1 MHDPDET
8 DPADRVPPALAVPRP
23 VRVAAEWSW
32 RLLVIA
38 AAIVAAALLANR
50 LKLLLL
56 ALFVALLVAALL
68 APAVRW
74 AQRVTWGRR
83 GFATLTVLVLCLAL
97 LVGVVTLLA
106 VEVSSQVNDLSD
118 KFTDGLHQIRTWLR
132 DTFGVD
138 DARIQQW
145 VQQVVDQIRAN
156 RESLLSGALSGTRIA
171 LEVLSGAAIALFA
184 TVFFLLDGER
194 IWAWLVSLFPQR
206 SQAGVREAGSRS
218 WAVLTAYVR
227 ATVIIAFVDAVAIGI
242 ALAILRVPLALPL
255 AVLVFF
261 GAFVPIVGAFV
272 TGFVAVVVA
281 LAARGP
287 VIALLVLLAI
297 VVIQQVE
304 GHLLQPLLTGR
315 LVRLHPLGVVLAVTA
330 GSVLAGLVGAIVAVP
345 LAAVLTTV
353 LGYYG
358 ALARAPVDAL
368 AVEPTPEATGR
379 ATGDT
384 PVDAGPA
391 ADAEPAE
398 RGSS

>member
-1 MHDPDET
+1 MSDPEHA
-8 DPADRVPPALAVPRP
+8 DPADRVPPALAVPRA

-32 RLLVIA
+32 RLLAIA
-38 AAIVAAALLANR
+38 AAVVAVALLANR

-68 APAVRW
+68 APVVQRAE
-74 AQRVTWGRR
+74 RVTGGRR
-83 GFATLTVLVLCLAL
+83 GWATLAVLVLCIVL
-97 LVGVVTLLA
+97 LVGVLSLLA
-106 VEVSSQVNDLSD
+106 VEVSSQVNQLSD
-118 KFTDGLHQIRTWLR
+118 KFTDGLDQIRSWLR
-132 DTFGVD
+132 DTFNVD

-145 VQQVVDQIRAN
+145 VQQVVDQIRSN

-194 IWAWLVSLFPQR
+194 IWAWVVSLFPQR
-206 SQAGVREAGSRS
+206 SQGGVREAGSRS
-218 WAVLTAYVR
+218 WRVLTAYVR
-227 ATVIIAFVDAVAIGI
+227 ATMIIAVVDAVAIGT

-287 VIALLVLLAI
+287 LVAVLVLVAI
-297 VVIQQVE
+297 IVIQQVE
-304 GHLLQPLLTGR
+304 GHLLQPLLTGK
-315 LVRLHPLGVVLAVTA
+315 LVKLHPLGVVLAVTA

-353 LGYYG
+353 IGYYG
-358 ALARAPVDAL
+358 GLARAPTDVL
-368 AVEPTPEATGR
+368 AATPTPEAL
-379 ATGDT
+379 
-384 PVDAGPA
+384 GPA
-391 ADAEPAE
+391 DPAASD
-398 RGSS
+398 G